1 MSPSFA
7 PFPCG
12 AHKPSCP
19 ALLRLAA
26 GRRGVLLNALIQIRG
41 DETPAVPLVTDRPFE
56 LEALEFAGAL
66 VLEEHPRFQ
75 IQQFHQLVRAERIRG
90 LCGSDSVLIVYQPLE
105 QSFDSSQPLG
115 HSRQDVRLVLA
126 HAPDYG
132 D

>member
-1 MSPSFA
+1 MMSPSFA

-66 VLEEHPRFQ
+66 VLEEHPRLEVQ
-75 IQQFHQLVRAERIRG
+75 RLHQFARAHRVREGITDMENFVDG
-90 LCGSDSVLIVYQPLE
+90 CFGVC
-105 QSFDSSQPLG
+105 FSSHG
-115 HSRQDVRLVLA
+115 
-126 HAPDYG
+126 
-132 D
+132 